1 MNAFQEQSAI
11 LAVVCLTAA
20 LFFAGFIRFSRGTWF
35 SGVIAANLVTL
46 TIIFGTFAIIPM
58 SSSRAE
64 IAAAL
69 ISELPFGAVVICLC
83 VAQAGYLPARIGAP
97 PLVVVVARPKFRLLL
112 VSAGV
117 VLPAAWMLAAIFGFV
132 WPSPAVQALAPAPVE
147 FVIFKWILMVPAML
161 FASLAAV
168 LFLSAAKSESL
179 DLRLRLKNLAFAVAT
194 FCLAMVAM
202 ESAVFAGVR
211 VWASE
216 ESRVTINGLVM
227 TLETCLAITCVIA
240 FVFGAA
246 LRYTP
251 AIAAPLAERMATR
264 WLPEQ
269 DRFDAHRWRT
279 VVGGVTRGVAVA
291 SYRIGAAAERLGLSQ
306 SDTERAV
313 GTVQHIAVM
322 QGNFP
327 GTDAVT
333 PESARDLHT
342 LQSEVVGDAEL
353 TRRLDKFGSYGTV
366 SRFGTERPASLHVE
380 LQAALDLTDCSPVS
394 RDGRGYR
401 PLWFYLAAVGASD
414 VGFIDASRVKTS
426 FGSEMVY
433 DRVFEAYRGAR
444 SSSKEVACSSQG

>member
-1 MNAFQEQSAI
+1 MI
-11 LAVVCLTAA
+11 LAVVCLAAA

-58 SSSRAE
+58 SGNRAE

-83 VAQAGYLPARIGAP
+83 VAQAGYLPTRMGAP
-97 PLVVVVARPKFRLLL
+97 PLVVVVARPKLRLLL

-117 VLPAAWMLAAIFGFV
+117 VLPAVWTLAAIFGFM

-147 FVIFKWILMVPAML
+147 FVVFKWILMVPAML

-168 LFLSAAKSESL
+168 LFLNAAKSESL

-194 FCLAMVAM
+194 FCLAMVAL
-202 ESAVFAGVR
+202 ESAIFAGVR

-216 ESRVTINGLVM
+216 ESRVSINGLVM
-227 TLETCLAITCVIA
+227 TLEACLAITCVVS

-251 AIAAPLAERMATR
+251 VIAAPLAGRLATR

-291 SYRIGAAAERLGLSQ
+291 SYRIGAAAERLGLPQ
-306 SDTERAV
+306 ADTERAV
-313 GTVQHIAVM
+313 GTLQHIAVM
-322 QGNFP
+322 QGNLP
-327 GTDAVT
+327 DTSAVT
-333 PESARDLHT
+333 PESARDLHI

-353 TRRLDKFGSYGTV
+353 TRRLDKIESFGTI
-366 SRFGTERPASLHVE
+366 SRFGTEHAASLHVE
-380 LQAALDLTDCSPVS
+380 LRAALDLTDCSPIS
-394 RDGRGYR
+394 SDGRGYR
-401 PLWFYLAAVGASD
+401 PLWFYLAAVSASD
-414 VGFIDASRVKTS
+414 VGFIDASKVKAV
-426 FGSEMVY
+426 FGGEMVY
-433 DRVFEAYRGAR
+433 DRVLKAYRGAR
-444 SSSKEVACSSQG
+444 APSKETPCNSQG

>member
-1 MNAFQEQSAI
+1 MI
-11 LAVVCLTAA
+11 LAVVCLAA
-20 LFFAGFIRFSRGTWF
+20 ATFFAGFIRFSRGTWF

-46 TIIFGTFAIIPM
+46 TIIFGTFAIVPM
-58 SSSRAE
+58 SGNRAE
-64 IAAAL
+64 IAATL

-83 VAQAGYLPARIGAP
+83 VAQAGCLPARMGAP
-97 PLVVVVARPKFRLLL
+97 PLIAVAARPRLRLLL

-117 VLPAAWMLAAIFGFV
+117 VLPAVWMLAAVFGFIY
-132 WPSPAVQALAPAPVE
+132 PSPAVQALAPAPVE
-147 FVIFKWILMVPAML
+147 FVVFKWVLVVPAML
-161 FASLAAV
+161 FASLAAA

-194 FCLAMVAM
+194 FCLAMVALA
-202 ESAVFAGVR
+202 SAVLAGVR
-211 VWASE
+211 VWALE

-227 TLETCLAITCVIA
+227 TLEACLAITCVIA

-291 SYRIGAAAERLGLSQ
+291 SYRIGAAAQRLDLSQ

-322 QGNFP
+322 LGNLP
-327 GTDAVT
+327 DTSAVT
-333 PESARDLHT
+333 QESARDLHI

-353 TRRLDKFGSYGTV
+353 TRRLDKIESHGTI
-366 SRFGTERPASLHVE
+366 SRFATEHPASLHAE
-380 LQAALDLTDCSPVS
+380 LRAALDLTDCNPVGS
-394 RDGRGYR
+394 DARYDR

-414 VGFIDASRVKTS
+414 VGFIDAGRVKAV
-426 FGSEMVY
+426 FGGETVY
-433 DRVFEAYRGAR
+433 ASVFEAYRGAR
-444 SSSKEVACSSQG
+444 ASSKETPFNSQG